1 METIEERAIK
11 FVDAPCDRRC
21 EDCSTGQSGCRFY
34 TDEVSFIY
42 GARSE
47 HAELTRWHDPKED
60 MPQEDTVVLCKVNYC
75 KYTQYLV
82 LNWYN
87 GRWWFYIPYSASNV
101 FDSDN
106 DTWREFNGEVVGW
119 REIGE

>member
-21 EDCSTGQSGCRFY
+21 EDCSTGQAGCRFY

-47 HAELTRWHDPKED
+47 HAELTRWHDPKDEVPPND
-60 MPQEDTVVLCKVNYC
+60 EEVLCLTNQRYSTYAVLRYENNC
-75 KYTQYLV
+75 WWQYAPI
-82 LNWYN
+82 Y
-87 GRWWFYIPYSASNV
+87 GGGWFRYEGDVIV
-101 FDSDN
+101 
-106 DTWREFNGEVVGW
+106 W
-119 REIGE
+119 REIHE